1 MLVVWLSKLE
11 IIDRISV
18 SFSPLNIDD
27 DPENV
32 LLLMLITI
40 GGDRDW
46 WVAEEVEDAENGNW
60 DQDSGYPSHGYFA
73 DSFFHLQ

>member
-46 WVAEEVEDAENGNW
+46 LVAEEVEDAENGNW
-60 DQDSGYPSHGYFA
+60 DQDYPSHGYFA